1 LEITLNPLHQ
11 EEGLM
16 PSIIGVLVALVVAVV
31 VLWLLDMAIP
41 GAIAALIALLIFLWL
56 VFGGGAERFGRFGGP
71 RVGTGTR
78 Y

>member
-1 LEITLNPLHQ
+1 
-11 EEGLM
+11 
-16 PSIIGVLVALVVAVV
+16 

-56 VFGGGAERFGRFGGP
+56 VFGGGFERFGGRFGGS